1 MHTLLHCVLQFCHKV
16 TNAKLKK
23 DWEAGIKTE
32 GEKNAKEKEFL
43 SNQIQELQKELQ
55 GAMVSVSYIC
65 ATLQYYGICYLW
77 SNDA

>member
-1 MHTLLHCVLQFCHKV
+1 
-16 TNAKLKK
+16 LKK

-65 ATLQYYGICYLW
+65 ATLQYYGICYL
-77 SNDA
+77 